1 MEIRENKVR
10 VATPRFILAAVL
22 VCDVDDPG
30 FAVDQDE
37 MQAWADSH
45 AELLDAEPY
54 DNICR
59 VVASQFPRVV
69 TVEVTDPETGSG
81 VIIHPWTGA

>member
-10 VATPRFILAAVL
+10 VVQPRFVLDATL
-22 VCDVDDPG
+22 VCDAGDPG
-30 FAVDQDE
+30 FAVDQE
-37 MQAWADSH
+37 AMTQWANEH
-45 AELLDAEPY
+45 AEVLDAEPY

-59 VVASQFPRVV
+59 IAATQFPRVV
-69 TVEVTDPETGSG
+69 TVEVTDPETGCG